1 MNRIRLPRFTA
12 EISVYRTKAAYRAL
26 GSYGAQAFGAQVAPQ
41 SRQCGQCSGFILGE
55 RLCCDVIRK
64 CEPGGGCTT
73 EAVNCTR
80 TQCSGLLEWL
90 VSTFGS
96 IS

>member
-1 MNRIRLPRFTA
+1 MNSTRLPRFTA
-12 EISVYRTKAAYRAL
+12 ESSVYRSKAAYLAQ
-26 GSYGAQAFGAQVAPQ
+26 GSYGGQAFGARVAPQ

-55 RLCCDVIRK
+55 RLCCDVIRN
-64 CEPGGGCTT
+64 CEPGGGCTS

-90 VSTFGS
+90 VNAFGT
-96 IS
+96 IF